1 MLQDLSLFL
10 FALTVLWLGAGLI
23 VYSLDSISRRLEISA
38 FAASFSILGILTS
51 LPEISVGINAII
63 ENKPEIYVGNLIGA
77 SVVLFLLVI
86 PLLAILGNGVK
97 LSHQLTPT
105 RLILSLYTIGLP
117 SLVIIDGNLTLVESA
132 LLILVYFI
140 LLYSLEKRKG
150 LLDHFRD
157 KFFAGKKDIYRDLF
171 KIVVGAFIV
180 YMASSIL
187 VDKTIIFSKI
197 LGISPFLLS
206 LLGLSIGTNLPE
218 LSIALRAAATGKKEI
233 ALGDY
238 IGSAAA
244 NTVIIG
250 ILTLVNKKQLLLQN
264 HFIMTFMFML
274 SGLTLFYYF
283 TRSKNDLSQKEGFAL
298 IFVYLAFFLMEL
310 T

>member
-10 FALTVLWLGAGLI
+10 FALIVLWLGAGLI

-38 FAASFSILGILTS
+38 FVASFSILGILTS
-51 LPEISVGINAII
+51 LPEISVGINSII
-63 ENKPEIYVGNLIGA
+63 DKTPEIYVGNLIGG
-77 SVVLFLLVI
+77 SVVLFLLIMPV
-86 PLLAILGNGVK
+86 LAILGNGVK
-97 LSHQLTPT
+97 LSHQLTPA

-117 SLVIIDGNLTLVESA
+117 SLVIIDGNLTLAESL
-132 LLILVYFI
+132 LLIFVYFI

-150 LLDHFRD
+150 LLEHFRD
-157 KFFAGKKDIYRDLF
+157 KFLVGKKNIYRDLL
-171 KIVVGAFIV
+171 KIVIGAFIV

-187 VDKTIIFSKI
+187 VDKTIIFSQI

-264 HFIMTFMFML
+264 HFLMTFMFML

-283 TRSKNDLSQKEGFAL
+283 TRSKNDLSRKEGFVL